1 MPTTLQLVN
10 ITKRFPGVLANDAVS
25 LTVAPGEIHALLGEN
40 GAGKSTL
47 MQILYGF
54 HQMDSGEILLDN
66 APVRITTPADAIA
79 LGIGMVHQDFM
90 LVPTFTVAENT
101 ILGLKSIPIQNPSVP
116 PGPGDGA
123 SSPKELPSP
132 GDGPSSPKELPS
144 PGDTLVSRGFSLGS
158 HTPPKK
164 KWGFSPSRMQ
174 QAAARIR
181 SLSAQHH
188 LAVDPHALTGTLPIG
203 VQQRVEILKL
213 LYRDARILI
222 LDEPTA
228 VLTPPEKDRLFTVLR
243 GLRAE
248 GRSIILVTHKLHEIL
263 DLADRVTVM
272 RDGRVLTTLATA
284 EASAPTLA
292 RLMVGRD
299 VNLTATK
306 PPLTP
311 GPAILRVQNL
321 NVRDHTLHLRVDN
334 LSLTLH
340 PHEILGIAGVD
351 GNGQS
356 HLAEAL
362 LNLRPI
368 QSGQILLNNQDITH
382 QTPSQHRQAGIAY
395 IPADRRNIG
404 SVAPLSI
411 ADNAILTH
419 PRAYTRRALLNRSA
433 IRAHAQTLTTRFGV
447 RPASI
452 DTPASNLSGGNL
464 QKVILG
470 RELMAQNNEAPK
482 VLIVEQPTR
491 GLDVGA
497 IESIWAELLRARASG
512 TAILLISAELEELLN
527 LSDRIAVMVAG
538 RIAGIVD
545 PTTVTLEH
553 LGLLM
558 AGTPQP
564 ADSSNPTEAAA

>member
-1 MPTTLQLVN
+1 LPTTLQLVN
-10 ITKRFPGVLANDAVS
+10 ITKRFPGILANDAVS
-25 LTVAPGEIHALLGEN
+25 LTIAPGEIHALLGEN

-54 HQMDSGEILLDN
+54 HQMDSGEILLDK
-66 APVRITTPADAIA
+66 APVRIASPADAIA

-101 ILGLKSIPIQNPSVP
+101 ILGTTSPLLNLK
-116 PGPGDGA
+116 A
-123 SSPKELPSP
+123 
-132 GDGPSSPKELPS
+132 
-144 PGDTLVSRGFSLGS
+144 
-158 HTPPKK
+158 
-164 KWGFSPSRMQ
+164 
-174 QAAARIR
+174 AAARIR
-181 SLSAQHH
+181 ALSAQHH
-188 LAVDPHALTGTLPIG
+188 LAVDPDALTGTLPIG

-228 VLTPPEKDRLFTVLR
+228 VLTPPEKDRLFAVLR
-243 GLRAE
+243 GLRAQ
-248 GRSIILVTHKLHEIL
+248 GRSIIIVTHKLHEIL

-284 EASAPTLA
+284 DTTGPELA

-311 GPAILRVQNL
+311 GPPILRVQNL
-321 NVRDHTLHLRVDN
+321 NVRDHTHHLRVDN

-368 QSGQILLNNQDITH
+368 QSGQILLANTDITY
-382 QTPSQHRQAGIAY
+382 QTPAQHRAQGIAY
-395 IPADRRNIG
+395 IPADRRNVG

-419 PRAYTRRALLNRSA
+419 PRAYTRATDLGAPRRASETWVSRLRSPFLNRKS
-433 IRAHAQTLTTRFGV
+433 IRHHAQTLTTRFNV
-447 RPASI
+447 RPATI
-452 DTPASNLSGGNL
+452 DTPASKLSGGNL

-470 RELMAQNNEAPK
+470 RELMAQPK

-497 IESIWAELLRARASG
+497 IESIWSELLAARAAG
-512 TAILLISAELEELLN
+512 AAILLISAELEELLN
-527 LSDRIAVMVAG
+527 LADRIAVMFEG
-538 RIAGIVD
+538 RILGIVD
-545 PTTVTLEH
+545 PRSTTPEH
-553 LGLLM
+553 LGLMM
-558 AGTPQP
+558 AGSPQP
-564 ADSSNPTEAAA
+564 TEVAA

>member
-54 HQMDSGEILLDN
+54 HQMDSGEILLDHR
-66 APVRITTPADAIA
+66 PVRITTPADAIA

-101 ILGLKSIPIQNPSVP
+101 ILGTTSPLLNLK
-116 PGPGDGA
+116 A
-123 SSPKELPSP
+123 
-132 GDGPSSPKELPS
+132 
-144 PGDTLVSRGFSLGS
+144 
-158 HTPPKK
+158 
-164 KWGFSPSRMQ
+164 
-174 QAAARIR
+174 AAARIR
-181 SLSAQHH
+181 ALSAQHH

-228 VLTPPEKDRLFTVLR
+228 VLTPPEKDRLFAVLR

-272 RDGRVLTTLATA
+272 RDGRVLSTLPIAETT
-284 EASAPTLA
+284 APELA

-311 GPAILRVQNL
+311 GPPILRVQNL
-321 NVRDHTLHLRVDN
+321 NVRDHTHHLRVDN

-340 PHEILGIAGVD
+340 PQEILGIAGVD

-356 HLAEAL
+356 HVAEAL

-368 QSGQILLNNQDITH
+368 ASGSITLNNQDITH
-382 QTPSQHRQAGIAY
+382 QSPAQHRAQGIAY
-395 IPADRRNIG
+395 IPADRRNVG

-419 PRAYTRRALLNRSA
+419 PRAYTRRALLNRAA
-433 IRAHAQTLTTRFGV
+433 IRSHAQTLTTRFGV

-470 RELMAQNNEAPK
+470 REIMADPK

-527 LSDRIAVMVAG
+527 LSDRIAVMVEG

-545 PTTVTLEH
+545 PATVTLEH

-564 ADSSNPTEAAA
+564 TEAAA

>member
-1 MPTTLQLVN
+1 MLELRH
-10 ITKRFPGVLANDAVS
+10 ITKRFPGVLANDDVS
-25 LTVAPGEIHALLGEN
+25 FTVAPGEIHALLGEN

-54 HQMDSGEILLDN
+54 HTMDAGEILLN
-66 APVRITTPADAIA
+66 NTPVRITSPADAIA

-101 ILGLKSIPIQNPSVP
+101 ILGGLSPLLNLK
-116 PGPGDGA
+116 
-123 SSPKELPSP
+123 
-132 GDGPSSPKELPS
+132 
-144 PGDTLVSRGFSLGS
+144 
-158 HTPPKK
+158 
-164 KWGFSPSRMQ
+164 

-181 SLSAQHH
+181 ALSAQHH
-188 LAVDPHALTGTLPIG
+188 LAVDPDALTGTLPIG

-213 LYRDARILI
+213 LYRDARLLI

-248 GRSIILVTHKLHEIL
+248 GRSIIIVTHKLHEIL

-272 RDGRVLTTLATA
+272 RDGCVLTTLATRDTNGP
-284 EASAPTLA
+284 ELA

-299 VNLTATK
+299 VNLTAIK
-306 PPLTP
+306 PPLIP
-311 GPAILRVQNL
+311 SPAILRVQNL
-321 NVRDHTLHLRVDN
+321 NVRDHTHHLRVDN
-334 LSLTLH
+334 LSLDLH

-368 QSGQILLNNQDITH
+368 ASGSITLNNKDITH
-382 QTPSQHRQAGIAY
+382 QPPAAHRAQGIAY
-395 IPADRRNIG
+395 IPADRRNVG

-419 PRAYTRRALLNRSA
+419 PRNFTGKNPGAGAPRLASETWVSLRSPFLNQNS
-433 IRAHAQTLTTRFGV
+433 IRAHAQTLTTRFNV
-447 RPASI
+447 RPATI
-452 DTPASNLSGGNL
+452 DTPASKLSGGNL

-470 RELMAQNNEAPK
+470 REIMALNNQATK

-497 IESIWAELLRARASG
+497 IESIWAELLSERAAG

-527 LSDRIAVMVAG
+527 LADRIAVMYEG
-538 RIAGIVD
+538 RIIGIVD
-545 PTTVTLEH
+545 PATTTPEQ
-553 LGLLM
+553 LGLMM
-558 AGTPQP
+558 AGSAQP
-564 ADSSNPTEAAA
+564 KAVAA